1 MAIFDAKIMTPE
13 CCCCNGGLLYAIF
26 LHVIFE
32 ELHILQLGFN
42 SSQCANIISEE
53 TSLMHPV
60 IPQDISD
67 MFL

>member
-13 CCCCNGGLLYAIF
+13 CCCCIGGLLYAIF
-26 LHVIFE
+26 LRVIFE

-42 SSQCANIISEE
+42 NSQCADIISEE
-53 TSLMHPV
+53 TLLMHPV
-60 IPQDISD
+60 ISQDISV